1 MNVPILDLG
10 RTRRRIAGELD
21 ERWRRVLE
29 QSSFILGPE
38 VREFEAAFASYLG
51 VEACAGLAN
60 GTDALILALRAGHAK
75 GGDRR
80 WGSLQSAALRI
91 ADPNDPGRGGDRVS
105 IAIDV
110 GTQRDSSEVGAQT
123 DSYEWRA
130 PARLEDLYR
139 RESIA
144 MAPATRAYEGLELG
158 VSRAMPG

>member
-1 MNVPILDLG
+1 MDTK
-10 RTRRRIAGELD
+10 RTKGSYRPTIQMRLRRAAGS
-21 ERWRRVLE
+21 RAV
-29 QSSFILGPE
+29 
-38 VREFEAAFASYLG
+38 VAMAAVGFVA
-51 VEACAGLAN
+51 
-60 GTDALILALRAGHAK
+60 
-75 GGDRR
+75 
-80 WGSLQSAALRI
+80 
-91 ADPNDPGRGGDRVS
+91 S